1 MTTYR
6 INTVN
11 QGSALDVVGG
21 RLEWISTTRIDWKW
35 TTSNQIRLWN
45 PNTSSWVIVSTASE
59 PTLANTAYA
68 DLGTGAVSLA
78 VDKIYDVFAQYSSST
93 AFTLVCSPWATATA
107 GTSARTAAWV
117 GNYEYKVGQRVSNSS
132 HYYVCKTAHTSHAT
146 TFSND
151 SANWVDNG
159 LVPSNADFTGL
170 YQHDGVWVSGSD
182 TTGKSRRWLGIIY
195 TYNNSS
201 TVNFKDAESTRLISN
216 YYNPILKS
224 ARTYNSTSDWT
235 FSSNSWREWN
245 NGTGQVKGYFI
256 MATSQDIFST
266 ITQNIYVQTNGGHL
280 VYGMAFDVTN
290 DVSLPGQVF
299 SGYGTLTFSMCI
311 QGVLSINK
319 GYHYITG
326 VEKAD
331 GTNTVHPYGGSLSHG
346 HILIRC

>member
-195 TYNNSS
+195 TYNNAG
-201 TVNFKDAESTRLISN
+201 TVNFKDDVNYRYVSN
-216 YYNPILKS
+216 FYNKLLKPLMTQNTTDTWS
-224 ARTYNSTSDWT
+224 YATGA
-235 FSSNSWREWN
+235 WRES
-245 NGTGQVKGYFI
+245 NGGVGQIRGVMVSCI
-256 MATSQDIFST
+256 SINSLAS
-266 ITQNIYVQTNGGHL
+266 ITYTASSTNGLAGL
-280 VYGMAFDVTN
+280 GINITTDDTQQVVFNVSGNPATASSTKTRSVAAGYNWITMLEYGAVT
-290 DVSLPGQVF
+290 LA
-299 SGYGTLTFSMCI
+299 I
-311 QGVLSINK
+311 QNYNAIKCN
-319 GYHYITG
+319 
-326 VEKAD
+326 
-331 GTNTVHPYGGSLSHG
+331 GSLN
-346 HILIRC
+346 LFQ